1 MIARYLVPSALAGC
15 LAMSCV
21 QASPL
26 PPQMAAA
33 PSTAAGKDAAPP
45 LLDPTE
51 FAPDRTFA
59 PPPPHNSA
67 LEAIELQQVKALRAS
82 VSPERLAQAERD
94 SETEN
99 PSAFNQAAGH
109 DLSQLPATYALLTR
123 IQRETNSVVNA
134 GKGYFNRLRPYG
146 VDPQLPH
153 CGNSKSADR
162 GYPSGHAGMGWSVGW
177 ALARLM
183 PDRAAAIIARAQ
195 DYAIS
200 REICGAHFPS
210 DLEASHGVAVMIAD
224 RLLADPRLA
233 DQVAAARRELARP

>member
-1 MIARYLVPSALAGC
+1 MIARYLVPSAIAAGLAV
-15 LAMSCV
+15 SCV

-26 PPQMAAA
+26 PPQMAA
-33 PSTAAGKDAAPP
+33 PSTTATKDAAPP

-59 PPPPHNSA
+59 PPPPHDSA
-67 LEAIELQQVKALRAS
+67 LEAIELQQVKAVRAAA
-82 VSPERLAQAERD
+82 SPERLAQAERD
-94 SETEN
+94 GETEN
-99 PSAFNQAAGH
+99 PTAFDQAAGR
-109 DLSQLPATYALLTR
+109 DLAQLPATYALLTR
-123 IQRETNSVVNA
+123 IQRETNRVVGA
-134 GKGYFNRLRPYG
+134 GKDYFKRLRPYG
-146 VDPQLPH
+146 VDPQMAH
-153 CGNSKSADR
+153 CGKGKVADR
-162 GYPSGHAGMGWSVGW
+162 GYPSGHAGMAWSVGW

-183 PDRAAAIIARAQ
+183 PDRAPAIVARAQ

-200 REICGAHFPS
+200 REICGVHFPS

>member
-26 PPQMAAA
+26 PQMAPA
-33 PSTAAGKDAAPP
+33 PSTVAAKDAAPP
-45 LLDPTE
+45 LLDPAE

-59 PPPPHNSA
+59 PPPPHNST
-67 LEAIELQQVKALRAS
+67 LEAIELQQVKALRAA

-94 SETEN
+94 GETEN
-99 PSAFNQAAGH
+99 PSAFNEAAGR

-123 IQRETNSVVNA
+123 IQRETNRVVNA
-134 GKGYFNRLRPYG
+134 GKDYFKRLRPYG

-153 CGNSKSADR
+153 CGKGKSADR

-177 ALARLM
+177 ALSRLM
-183 PDRAAAIIARAQ
+183 PDRAAAIVARAQ

-200 REICGAHFPS
+200 REICSAHFPS
-210 DLEASHGVAVMIAD
+210 DLEASHGVAVTIAD

>member
-26 PPQMAAA
+26 PAQ
-33 PSTAAGKDAAPP
+33 SDAAPRAAAKQAEP
-45 LLDPTE
+45 SLLDPAE

-59 PPPPHNSA
+59 PPPPHNSP
-67 LEAIELQQVKALRAS
+67 LEAIELQQVKAVRAAA
-82 VSPERLAQAERD
+82 SPERLAQAERD
-94 SETEN
+94 GETEN
-99 PSAFNQAAGH
+99 PTAFDQAAGR
-109 DLSQLPATYALLTR
+109 DLAQLPATYALLTR
-123 IQRETNSVVNA
+123 IQRETNRVVGA
-134 GKGYFNRLRPYG
+134 GKDYFKRLRPYG
-146 VDPQLPH
+146 VDPQMAH
-153 CGNSKSADR
+153 CGKGKSADR

-177 ALARLM
+177 ALSRLM
-183 PDRAAAIIARAQ
+183 PDRAAAIVARAQ

-200 REICGAHFPS
+200 REICGVHFPS

-224 RLLADPRLA
+224 RLLSDPRLA